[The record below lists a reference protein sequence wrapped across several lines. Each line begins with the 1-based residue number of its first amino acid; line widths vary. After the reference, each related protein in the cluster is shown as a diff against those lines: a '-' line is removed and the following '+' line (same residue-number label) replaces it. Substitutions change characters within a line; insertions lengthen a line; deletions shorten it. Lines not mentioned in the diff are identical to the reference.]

1 MAQGNPKG
9 NPQNLTPFNKMEPE
23 KKKAVQSKGG
33 KAGAVTK
40 RKRKAF
46 KEALKTALTVVID
59 EENKKTVQDKGIEA
73 LMAKFMAGDPKV
85 FELVR
90 DTIGEKPTE
99 KQEVKVVD
107 SDWFI

>member
-1 MAQGNPKG
+1 MANPKG
-9 NPQNLTPFNKMEPE
+9 NPQNLTPFDKMEPK

-33 KAGAVTK
+33 KAGAESK

-46 KEALKTALTVVID
+46 KEALLLALTTVAD
-59 EENKKTVQDKGIEA
+59 EETKQTVQDKGIEA
-73 LMAKFMAGDPKV
+73 IMAKFMAGDPKV
-85 FELVR
+85 FEIVR
-90 DTIGEKPTE
+90 DTVGEKPTE

>member
-1 MAQGNPKG
+1 MAGNPKG
-9 NPQNLTPFNKMEPE
+9 NPQNLTPFNKMDPE

-33 KAGAVTK
+33 KAGAVSK
-40 RKRKAF
+40 RNRKAF
-46 KEALKTALTVVID
+46 KEALKAALSVIMD
-59 EENKKTVQDKGIEA
+59 EENGKTVQEIGIDA

-85 FELVR
+85 FEIIR

>member
-1 MAQGNPKG
+1 MANPKG
-9 NPQNLTPFNKMEPE
+9 NPQNLTPFDKMEPE

-33 KAGAVTK
+33 KAGAKSK

-46 KEALKTALTVVID
+46 KEALKAALTVLID
-59 EENKKTVQDKGIEA
+59 EENNKTVQDIGIEA

-85 FELVR
+85 FELIR

-107 SDWFI
+107 SDWFK

>member
-1 MAQGNPKG
+1 MANPKG
-9 NPQNLTPFNKMEPE
+9 NPQNLTPFDKMEPE

-33 KAGAVTK
+33 KAGAISK

-46 KEALKTALTVVID
+46 KEALKTALTIIADD
-59 EENKKTVQDKGIEA
+59 ETKQTVQDKGIEA

-107 SDWFI
+107 SDWFK

>member
-1 MAQGNPKG
+1 MAGKPKG
-9 NPQNLTPFNKMEPE
+9 NPQNLTPFNQMSPE

-33 KAGAVTK
+33 KAGAVSK

-59 EENKKTVQDKGIEA
+59 EENNKTVQDIGVDA
-73 LMAKFMAGDPKV
+73 LLSKFMAGDLKA

-90 DTIGEKPTE
+90 DTVGEKPTE

-107 SDWFI
+107 SDWFV

>member
-1 MAQGNPKG
+1 MANPKG
-9 NPQNLTPFNKMEPE
+9 NPQNLTPFDKMEPE

-33 KAGAVTK
+33 KAGAISK

-46 KEALKTALTVVID
+46 KEALKEALTIMADD
-59 EENKKTVQDKGIEA
+59 ETKQTVQDKGIEA

-99 KQEVKVVD
+99 KQEVKVVE
-107 SDWFI
+107 SDWFK

>member
-1 MAQGNPKG
+1 MANPKG
-9 NPQNLTPFNKMEPE
+9 NPQNLTPFDKMNPE

-33 KAGAVTK
+33 KAGAISK
-40 RKRKAF
+40 RRRKAF
-46 KEALKTALTVVID
+46 KEALKTALTVIAD
-59 EENKKTVQDKGIEA
+59 EETQQTVQDKGIEA
-73 LMAKFMAGDPKV
+73 LMVKFIAGDPKV
-85 FELVR
+85 FEIVR

>member
-1 MAQGNPKG
+1 MANPKG
-9 NPQNLTPFNKMEPE
+9 NPQNLTPFDKMEPE

-33 KAGAVTK
+33 KAGAISK

-46 KEALKTALTVVID
+46 KEALILALSTIADEKTQQ
-59 EENKKTVQDKGIEA
+59 TVQDKGIES

-85 FELVR
+85 FEIVR
-90 DTIGEKPTE
+90 DSIGEKQTE

-107 SDWFI
+107 SDWFV

>member
-1 MAQGNPKG
+1 MASGNSKG

-46 KEALKTALTVVID
+46 KEALKTALTVVVDD
-59 EENKKTVQDKGIEA
+59 ETGATVQDKGIEA
-73 LMAKFMAGDPKV
+73 IMSKFMVGDIKA
-85 FELVR
+85 FEVVR

-107 SDWFI
+107 SDWFK

>member
-1 MAQGNPKG
+1 MAGKPKG
-9 NPQNLTPFNKMEPE
+9 SPQNLTPFNKMDPE

-33 KAGAVTK
+33 KAGAVSK

-59 EENKKTVQDKGIEA
+59 EESKKTVQDIGIEA

-85 FELVR
+85 FELIR

-99 KQEVKVVD
+99 KQEVKVVE
-107 SDWFI
+107 SDWFV

>member
-1 MAQGNPKG
+1 MANPKG
-9 NPQNLTPFNKMEPE
+9 NPQNLTPFDKMEPE

-33 KAGAVTK
+33 KAGAVSK

-46 KEALKTALTVVID
+46 KEALKTALTIIAD
-59 EENKKTVQDKGIEA
+59 EETQQTVQDKGIEA
-73 LMAKFMAGDPKV
+73 LLAKFMAGDLKV
-85 FELVR
+85 FEIVR

>member
-1 MAQGNPKG
+1 MANPKG
-9 NPQNLTPFNKMEPE
+9 NPQNLTPFDKMEPE

-33 KAGAVTK
+33 KAGAVSK

-46 KEALKTALTVVID
+46 KEALKAALTIIVD
-59 EENKKTVQDKGIEA
+59 EETQQTVQDKGIDA

-85 FELVR
+85 FEIIR

-107 SDWFI
+107 SDWFK

>member
-1 MAQGNPKG
+1 MAGKPKG
-9 NPQNLTPFNKMEPE
+9 SPQNLTPFNKMDPE

-33 KAGAVTK
+33 KAGAVSK

-59 EENKKTVQDKGIEA
+59 EESKKTVQDIGIDA

-85 FELVR
+85 FELIR

-107 SDWFI
+107 SDWFV